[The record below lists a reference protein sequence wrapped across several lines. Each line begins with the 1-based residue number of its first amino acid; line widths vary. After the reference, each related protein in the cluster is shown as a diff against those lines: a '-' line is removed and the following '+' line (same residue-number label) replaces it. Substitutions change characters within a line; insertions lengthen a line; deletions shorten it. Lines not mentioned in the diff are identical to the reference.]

1 MIFSGPRAL
10 MGVASVVNDNSIN
23 TNCGDNT
30 RPYTHTHT
38 HREREREREN
48 KCVCMSDSVSESIP
62 PQGGPSQTAAIT
74 QLKSGSPGL
83 EETADTD
90 WRKGE
95 EGHRLTD

>member
-1 MIFSGPRAL
+1 
-10 MGVASVVNDNSIN
+10 
-23 TNCGDNT
+23 
-30 RPYTHTHT
+30 
-38 HREREREREN
+38 
-48 KCVCMSDSVSESIP
+48 MSDSVSESIP